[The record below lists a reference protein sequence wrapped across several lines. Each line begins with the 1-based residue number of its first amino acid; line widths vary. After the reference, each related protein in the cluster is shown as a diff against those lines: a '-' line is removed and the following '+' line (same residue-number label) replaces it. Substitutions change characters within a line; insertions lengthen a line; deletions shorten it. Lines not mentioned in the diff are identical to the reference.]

1 MTRGTSKRLSWQ
13 GSHNRYKKSSAIYKE
28 AYEKIFKKKITNE
41 SEVSKMSKGKYHKVI
56 IELEFDTFKPNEDD
70 VFKYIKDLYEDN
82 SLGYKIL
89 NSKNEE
95 I

>member
-41 SEVSKMSKGKYHKVI
+41 SEVKNVLESIQRKRLGK
-56 IELEFDTFKPNEDD
+56 F
-70 VFKYIKDLYEDN
+70 
-82 SLGYKIL
+82 
-89 NSKNEE
+89 
-95 I
+95 

>member
-41 SEVSKMSKGKYHKVI
+41 SEVNQNESRC
-56 IELEFDTFKPNEDD
+56 KPRR
-70 VFKYIKDLYEDN
+70 
-82 SLGYKIL
+82 LG
-89 NSKNEE
+89 
-95 I
+95 

>member
-1 MTRGTSKRLSWQ
+1 
-13 GSHNRYKKSSAIYKE
+13 
-28 AYEKIFKKKITNE
+28 
-41 SEVSKMSKGKYHKVI
+41 MSKGKYHKVI

-89 NSKNEE
+89 HSNGPLIRVVSGSSPST
-95 I
+95 